1 MKSEEIK
8 KIAKIFDRIATLMED
23 LQNNIKYHQSEY
35 DELMNKKL
43 DPDYE
48 MSMWEKQDME
58 NQTIT
63 IEAYESIIE
72 YLSKYKPWLR

>member
-72 YLSKYKPWLR
+72 YLSKYKP

>member
-35 DELMNKKL
+35 DELMNKKIRSRL
-43 DPDYE
+43 WNVNVGKTRHGK
-48 MSMWEKQDME
+48 S
-58 NQTIT
+58 NNNNR
-63 IEAYESIIE
+63 SIW
-72 YLSKYKPWLR
+72 KYYWISFKV